1 MEMFRF
7 RRRGWLWLL
16 AAIFFVTMFSMTR
29 ERPWADATPIWELA
43 DSMATNGSISIHT
56 RWPGKLPLGSDGKVY
71 AAAPLLQGLIHVP
84 GAFLQ
89 RQIAAFAPLHAQLA
103 WRFTS
108 HLGTALLGALT
119 CVLFFGLCRR
129 LGTRP
134 LSAGLATVALGLGT
148 TLWVYAR
155 YPYSEVLQ
163 AACFT
168 GFFGQ
173 LLKTRQ
179 DPSRRNGAFFGL
191 WVGLLVNAK
200 YVYLASVAM
209 GALYLIWTLRGR
221 WRTMLETAMAALVAG
236 LPFAAMIL
244 LYNYARWG
252 SVTNAGYNLSSGAG
266 ISENV
271 AVGLWGLFLSPGK
284 SVFLYSPPL
293 VAGILGL
300 PRAARRWPHFLPAFL
315 LVLIPPLLV
324 NARLIFW
331 SGDYAWGPRYL
342 VFAIPVMLLPL
353 ALILDDC
360 LSPRRGLLWRL
371 LVGGSVAGV
380 VLLGGFV
387 QYLGNAFYWDHFI
400 RIQAEASHAW
410 LGRPDSKGSGLLD
423 PSTGCGACFEEMHPM
438 QWLPPF
444 QPIMGHYWMLWH
456 ALNEDDWAKA
466 EADAPWHRYTSNQLN
481 IASTWHRVRLDWW
494 FPEYRDRL
502 PKVSWTLVIGFPL
515 LALLGFALFFYEL
528 WRASKGQERA
538 QRLASPP
545 VQVYDPALTA
555 ST

>member
-1 MEMFRF
+1 M
-7 RRRGWLWLL
+7 WLL

-43 DSMATNGSISIHT
+43 DSMASEGSIAIHT
-56 RWPGKLPLGSDGKVY
+56 RWPGKLPLGKDGRIY

-89 RQIAAFAPLHAQLA
+89 HRIASLSPQHAQFA

-108 HLGTALLGALT
+108 HLGTAFLGALT

-134 LSAGLATVALGLGT
+134 LSAALATVSLGLAT

-173 LLKTRQ
+173 LLKTRK
-179 DPSRRNGAFFGL
+179 DPSRRNAAVWGVWA
-191 WVGLLVNAK
+191 GLLINAK
-200 YVYLASVAM
+200 YVYLVSVAA
-209 GALYLIWTLRGR
+209 GAAYLVWSLRGR
-221 WRTMLETAMAALVAG
+221 WRVVFDAAVAALLAA
-236 LPFAAMIL
+236 LPFALMIL

-252 SVTNAGYNLSSGAG
+252 SFTNAGYNLSGKVG

-271 AVGLWGLFLSPGK
+271 ALGLWGLFLSPGK

-293 VAGILGL
+293 IAGLLAL

-315 LVLIPPLLV
+315 LVIIPPLLV
-324 NARLIFW
+324 NARLVFW
-331 SGDYAWGPRYL
+331 AGDYAWGPRYL
-342 VFAIPVMLLPL
+342 VFAVPVMLLPL
-353 ALILDDC
+353 AALLDDC
-360 LSPRRGLLWRL
+360 LSPRRGYVWRL
-371 LVGGSVAGV
+371 LVGSSVAGV
-380 VLLGGFV
+380 VMMGAAV

-400 RIQAEASHAW
+400 RIQAEASHNW
-410 LGRPDSKGSGLLD
+410 LGRPDTTGSGMLD

-456 ALNEDDWAKA
+456 VLDDDDWVKA
-466 EADAPWHRYTSNQLN
+466 EADAPWHRYTAAQIN
-481 IASTWHRVRLDWW
+481 IASTWKRARFDWW
-494 FPEYRDRL
+494 FPEYRESL
-502 PKVSWTLVIGFPL
+502 PKTSWILVVLFPL
-515 LALLGFALFFYEL
+515 LALLSFVMFFREV
-528 WRASKGQERA
+528 WRAGKGRSEACKQA
-538 QRLASPP
+538 PPP
-545 VQVYDPALTA
+545 VEVYDPALTV

>member
-7 RRRGWLWLL
+7 RRRGWVWLM
-16 AAIFFVTMFSMTR
+16 AALFFVYMFSMTR

-43 DSMATNGSISIHT
+43 DSMVDGGISVRT
-56 RWPGKLPLGSDGKVY
+56 RWPGKLPLGHDGKVY
-71 AAAPLLQGLIHVP
+71 AVAPLLQGLVHVP

-89 RQIAAFAPLHAQLA
+89 RQIASMAPQHAQLA

-108 HLGTALLGALT
+108 HLGTALIAALT

-129 LGTRP
+129 LGSKP
-134 LSAGLATVALGLGT
+134 LSAALATVALGLGT
-148 TLWVYAR
+148 SLWGYAR

-163 AACFT
+163 AACFL

-173 LLKTRQ
+173 LLRTRQ
-179 DPSRRNGAFFGL
+179 DPSRRSGAFLGL
-191 WVGLLVNAK
+191 WAGLLVNAK

-209 GALYLIWTLRGR
+209 GALYLVWSLRGR
-221 WRTMLETAMAALVAG
+221 WRVMLEAAVAAVVAA
-236 LPFAAMIL
+236 LPFAAVVL

-252 SVTNAGYNLSSGAG
+252 SFTNAGYDLSSDVG

-284 SVFLYSPPL
+284 SVLLYSPPL

-300 PRAARRWPHFLPAFL
+300 PRAARRWPHFVPAL
-315 LVLIPPLLV
+315 LFVLVPPLLV
-324 NARLIFW
+324 NARLVFW
-331 SGDYAWGPRYL
+331 AGDYAWGPRYL
-342 VFAIPVMLLPL
+342 VFAVPVMLLPL

-360 LSPRRGLLWRL
+360 LSPRRGPLWRL
-371 LVGGSVAGV
+371 LTGSALAGV

-400 RIQAEASHAW
+400 RLQAEASHAW
-410 LGRPDSKGSGLLD
+410 LGRPDTTGSGMLD

-444 QPIMGHYWMLWH
+444 QPIMGHYWMLGH
-456 ALNEDDWAKA
+456 ALKEHDWAMA
-466 EADAPWHRYTSNQLN
+466 EADAPWHRYTTKQIN
-481 IASTWHRVRLDWW
+481 IASTWRRVRMDWW
-494 FPEYRDRL
+494 FPEYREPL
-502 PKVSWTLVIGFPL
+502 PKVSWTLVILFPL
-515 LALLGFALFFYEL
+515 LSLLGFAMFFYEV
-528 WRASKGQERA
+528 WRTSKGRDQARRSDSTA
-538 QRLASPP
+538 VP
-545 VQVYDPALTA
+545 VYDPALTA

>member
-7 RRRGWLWLL
+7 RRRGWWCLL

-43 DSMATNGSISIHT
+43 DSMANHGTISVRT

-71 AAAPLLQGLIHVP
+71 ATAPLLQGLIHVP

-89 RQIAAFAPLHAQLA
+89 RHISAAAPLHAQLA

-108 HLGTALLGALT
+108 HLGTAILGALT

-129 LGTRP
+129 LGSRP
-134 LSAGLATVALGLGT
+134 LSAGLATVTLGLGT

-163 AACFT
+163 AACFL

-173 LLKTRQ
+173 LLRTRQ
-179 DPSRRNGAFFGL
+179 DPSRRNGALFGL
-191 WVGLLVNAK
+191 WAGLLVNAK
-200 YVYLASVAM
+200 YVYLVSVVAA
-209 GALYLIWTLRGR
+209 GLYLAWTLRSR
-221 WRTMLETAMAALVAG
+221 WRVMLETAVTAMVVA

-244 LYNYARWG
+244 LYNHARWG
-252 SVTNAGYNLSSGAG
+252 SFTAAGYNLSSSVG

-271 AVGLWGLFLSPGK
+271 AVGLWGLLLSPGK

-293 VAGILGL
+293 VAGLLGL

-324 NARLIFW
+324 NARLTFW
-331 SGDYAWGPRYL
+331 AGDYAWGPRYL
-342 VFAIPVMLLPL
+342 VFAVPVVLLPL
-353 ALILDDC
+353 AALLDDC
-360 LSPRRGLLWRL
+360 LSPLRRWRWRL
-371 LVGGSVAGV
+371 WVGGAVTGV
-380 VLLGGFV
+380 VLLGVFV

-410 LGRPDSKGSGLLD
+410 LGRPDTKGSGMLD

-444 QPIMGHYWMLWH
+444 QPIMGHYWMLRH
-456 ALNEDDWAKA
+456 ALDDADWEEA
-466 EADAPWHRYTSNQLN
+466 EADAPWHRYTSNQIN
-481 IASTWHRVRLDWW
+481 IASSWRRVRLDWW
-494 FPEYRDRL
+494 FPEYRESL
-502 PKVSWTLVIGFPL
+502 PKVSWTLAIAFPL
-515 LALLGFALFFYEL
+515 LALLGFVLFFYEV
-528 WRASKGQERA
+528 WRAGPPEKVPRPT
-538 QRLASPP
+538 SPP
-545 VQVYDPALTA
+545 APVYDPALTT